1 MKNREK
7 DKKWQLIIYSSYILL
22 PIILILILSYGT
34 SGADTSSTNE
44 EKGFF
49 SEIDE
54 AIRSEK
60 RHIEEIL
67 NRQTDSASR
76 NLIILTGLIAIPL
89 LIFLAI
95 LILKFL
101 FNISISAAQSLF
113 NVSMTTISSL
123 SKITVEK
130 HGQETA
136 EKENKP
142 KKRHL
147 KLGEILL
154 SFVSRSVTTEEINHA
169 LSEQKKD
176 PLKPLIGE
184 ILIKKGFATHG
195 EIETSLKI
203 QGKNKDK

>member
-1 MKNREK
+1 MKDREK
-7 DKKWQLIIYSSYILL
+7 DKKRQLIICSLYILL

-49 SEIDE
+49 SEIDKT
-54 AIRSEK
+54 IRSEK
-60 RHIEEIL
+60 QYIEEIL
-67 NRQTDSASR
+67 NRQTDRASK
-76 NLIILTGLIAIPL
+76 NLIILTGLVAIPL
-89 LIFLAI
+89 LIFITI

-113 NVSMTTISSL
+113 NVSIAAIMPL
-123 SKITVEK
+123 SKITAEEHK
-130 HGQETA
+130 QEIA
-136 EKENKP
+136 GKENKP
-142 KKRHL
+142 KKKHL
-147 KLGEILL
+147 KLGEILIR
-154 SFVSRSVTTEEINHA
+154 FVSRSITAEEINHA

-184 ILIKKGFATHG
+184 ILIKKGSATHG